1 MTEETID
8 SLRDVLIRHGF
19 VRCSIPACACGSWH
33 PRYGLTERFEEIK
46 EALAEA
52 GHPLT
57 NDNGNKALN
66 ALRELIKERDDLAA
80 RLSAVLETLGGRD
93 AEINEVTELLAGVPD
108 GSTIDRI
115 SLENRLQVL
124 IEERDRLAALEER
137 G

>member
-1 MTEETID
+1 MTEDTID

-46 EALAEA
+46 QALEES

-66 ALRELIKERDDLAA
+66 ALRELIKERD
-80 RLSAVLETLGGRD
+80 
-93 AEINEVTELLAGVPD
+93 ELLEQWRQAVRAMEAAD
-108 GSTIDRI
+108 AMLKAR
-115 SLENRLQVL
+115 ENGN
-124 IEERDRLAALEER
+124 D
-137 G
+137 